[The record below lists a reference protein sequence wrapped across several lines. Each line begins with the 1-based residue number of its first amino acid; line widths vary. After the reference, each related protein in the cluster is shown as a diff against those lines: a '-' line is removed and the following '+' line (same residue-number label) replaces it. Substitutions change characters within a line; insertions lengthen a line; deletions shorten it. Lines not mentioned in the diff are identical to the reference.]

1 MYRAFV
7 RPRLESGSLARMG
20 AAQTNLKRLDRVQ
33 EAAALIIGAEADTL
47 WTLLYTDAEVVHWRT
62 CTSFSHGMHPKNCG
76 RGFRRNWK
84 GRRAAALECLR
95 ESTTL
100 RTRINFSRCL
110 PVSAPITSREDFFFC
125 IIEDWNILPANFFTD
140 GFDIAHLQSL
150 KCKVNNFLRSQPTPL
165 RGEAA

>member
-1 MYRAFV
+1 M
-7 RPRLESGSLARMG
+7 
-20 AAQTNLKRLDRVQ
+20 Q
-33 EAAALIIGAEADTL
+33 EAASLIIGAEADTL
-47 WTLLYTDAEVVHWRT
+47 ASLEHRRRVGALTN

-110 PVSAPITSREDFFFC
+110 PVSAPITSREAFLFALSRSGTDYRRTSLQTAS
-125 IIEDWNILPANFFTD
+125 IL
-140 GFDIAHLQSL
+140 LVQSFN
-150 KCKVNNFLRSQPTPL
+150 CKVNNFLRSQPNPL